1 LGLKPLL
8 GPWQPALVAPTRI
21 YLSPG
26 MFGFAELASM
36 DYFGHLKRGLV
47 ERFAAKDR
55 EAVVLVCEVHPTASI
70 RRRAA
75 KLAGLVRASCTTD
88 GGPIHIIGH
97 STGGLDA
104 RLVASP
110 SSHLSDDPDLLGWLP
125 RLHSITT
132 MNTPHFGTPLA
143 AFFAT
148 VSGQR
153 VLYAL
158 SALTVAV
165 LKFGALPMATASA
178 LVAAFGRVSFGDR
191 ELRFLEGTVD
201 SVIRVLDEAAS
212 RELRGWLKQLRD
224 DQGAVVQLMPEAMDL
239 FQAGVRD
246 REGVRYQ
253 SVATY
258 APTPGTKDWIA
269 AFRSPWRAASAA
281 IFTAL
286 YAITAK
292 LDDRYP
298 CGPSD
303 GSAERQIKG
312 LLGSLP
318 PPGASDGVVPL
329 TSQVWGD
336 LIWCGKGDHL
346 DSVGHFSG
354 PEGHND
360 WLASGAE
367 FTITR
372 FDVIVDQI
380 VAGMLVADERGFT
393 SQGWEG

>member
-1 LGLKPLL
+1 
-8 GPWQPALVAPTRI
+8 
-21 YLSPG
+21 
-26 MFGFAELASM
+26 MFGFAELASL
-36 DYFGHLKRGLV
+36 DYFGHLKRALIQ
-47 ERFAAKDR
+47 RFAAKQR
-55 EAVVLVCEVHPTASI
+55 EALVFVCEVHPTASI

-75 KLAGLVRASCTTD
+75 KLAALMRASCTTD
-88 GGPIHIIGH
+88 GGPIHIVGH

-110 SSHLSDDPDLLGWLP
+110 SSHLSDDPDLLGWMP
-125 RLHSITT
+125 RLCSVTT
-132 MNTPHFGTPLA
+132 INTPHYGTPLA

-178 LVAAFGRVSFGDR
+178 LMAAFGRVSFGDR

-201 SVIRVLDEAAS
+201 TVIRVLDEAAS
-212 RELRGWLKQLRD
+212 RELRAWMKQLRD

-239 FQAGVRD
+239 FQAGMRD
-246 REGVRYQ
+246 RDHVRYQ

-258 APTPGTKDWIA
+258 APTPGTKDWLA
-269 AFRSPWRAASAA
+269 AFKSPWSAASAA
-281 IFTAL
+281 IFTGL
-286 YAITAK
+286 YSLTAGR
-292 LDDRYP
+292 DERYP

-312 LLGSLP
+312 LLGMLP
-318 PPGASDGVVPL
+318 PPDASDGVVPL

-346 DSVGHFSG
+346 DVVGHFSG
-354 PEGHND
+354 AGGHND
-360 WLASGAE
+360 WLASGAG
-367 FTITR
+367 FSIVR

-380 VAGMLVADERGFT
+380 VAGMMVAEDRGFT